1 MAFSRILSL
10 QTATLQ
16 AAVLLLFVCIT
27 VTWVQVEWSFRPET
41 PESPMDVAGLV
52 LGHMVALAALFASQK
67 FVAGSRSRWITAAL
81 AALCYGL
88 ATAEYFL
95 DAGLV
100 DIPIAALWLAAG
112 VFFLL
117 SHRIG
122 SGSVR
127 VWFLVAMGIAAAELI
142 RNIASV
148 VLFGA
153 ETELPP
159 LFPWIDAGSDLLI
172 CVFYL
177 LGLVGLLSESG
188 SAPARDDESALVA
201 VGAQSTPLRKSE
213 MAVRNLLVLAS
224 ARGPLPRASLG
235 ASVQPAPSHDTPP
248 AAGRD
253 SPSVPRALGWE
264 VKLLVRDDKGE
275 KVREEYF
282 DVAIEDPVE
291 AVEAVCRLVATSDF
305 SHAHVVAV
313 AAIPADVL
321 HTLGLS
327 SGEIKPQ

>member
-27 VTWVQVEWSFRPET
+27 VTWVQIEWSFRPET
-41 PESPMDVAGLV
+41 PGSPMDVAGLV

-112 VFFLL
+112 VFLLL

-127 VWFLVAMGIAAAELI
+127 IWFLMAMGIAAAELI
-142 RNIASV
+142 RNIASMT
-148 VLFGA
+148 LFGA

-177 LGLVGLLSESG
+177 LGLVELLGESG
-188 SAPARDDESALVA
+188 SAPAEDDEPALAA
-201 VGAQSTPLRKSE
+201 VGVQPAPLRKSE
-213 MAVRNLLVLAS
+213 TAVRNLLALAS
-224 ARGPLPRASLG
+224 ARGPLRRASLG
-235 ASVQPAPSHDTPP
+235 AGTPP
-248 AAGRD
+248 VPRCD
-253 SPSVPRALGWE
+253 LPSVPRALGWE
-264 VKLLVRDDKGE
+264 VKLLVRDDRGE
-275 KVREEYF
+275 KVRETYF
-282 DVAIEDPVE
+282 DVAIKNPLE
-291 AVEAVCRLVATSDF
+291 AVEAVRRLVATSDF

-327 SGEIKPQ
+327 PGEIKPQ